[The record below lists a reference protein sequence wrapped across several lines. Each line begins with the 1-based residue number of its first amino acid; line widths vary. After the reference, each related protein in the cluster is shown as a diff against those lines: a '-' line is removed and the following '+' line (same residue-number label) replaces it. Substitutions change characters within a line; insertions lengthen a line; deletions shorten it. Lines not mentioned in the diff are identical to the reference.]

1 MLLKL
6 LCTLEPREELEKS
19 MTAWIS
25 PSGNLNSW
33 VWAALGTAGQRPWG
47 TRTSEGL
54 ALNDTCKQL
63 LWGWK

>member
-1 MLLKL
+1 
-6 LCTLEPREELEKS
+6 

-33 VWAALGTAGQRPWG
+33 VWAARGTAGQRPWG